1 MGMVGKWLGGMIGGG
16 EAARSAALLSAVKRV
31 QGVVE
36 FDLEG
41 RILSANDVF
50 LTLMGYAAGE
60 VVGSHHRMFCDPD
73 FAATDAYR
81 QMWETLRRGEPV
93 VGEFK
98 RKAKGSRDVWIQASY
113 NPVLGADGRP
123 RSIVKFATDI
133 TAHRRGA
140 IENAGRMQAIDR
152 SQAVI
157 EFALDGTIETANE
170 NFLAVLGYSLAEIR
184 GKHHSMFLPPGEADG
199 ADYRDFW
206 RKLGSGQFHA
216 GVYKRIGKGGRE
228 VWIQAT
234 YNPILDM
241 DGRPVK
247 VIKFASDVTD
257 QRTRSIENEGKIN
270 ALDRAMGV
278 IEFDLDGH
286 VLTANRNF
294 LNIIGYE
301 LSDLVGKHHRTV
313 CDPQY
318 VRSVEYQQFWEKLK
332 RGEFDSGRYRRIDG
346 RGNEIWIQ
354 ATYNPIFDPAGRLAK
369 VVKFATDITA
379 QVRAE
384 TIVRDRAARMADV
397 TDALIRHIA
406 VISTE
411 SATLAGRTSEAA
423 ADGTRAMGQVADAM
437 SGIET
442 SNNSVSEHIR
452 DIEAIASKTNLLA
465 LNATIEASR
474 AGEHGRGFS
483 VVAQEVN
490 TLATR
495 SASAAALI
503 TEAMAGAV
511 RRIEG
516 GVDVSNRAGEAFG
529 SIVRTVLESTQTI
542 AAANAEAE
550 SRSREALEAA
560 EAIRQALA

>member
-1 MGMVGKWLGGMIGGG
+1 MLGKWLAGLGRSG
-16 EAARSAALLSAVKRV
+16 EAARSAALLSAVNRV
-31 QGVVE
+31 HGVVE

-41 RILSANDVF
+41 RILSTNDIF
-50 LTLMGYAAGE
+50 LSLMGYSAGE

-73 FAATDAYR
+73 YAASYAYR
-81 QMWETLRRGEPV
+81 LVWDTLRQGQSV
-93 VGEFK
+93 AGDFK
-98 RKAKGSRDVWIQASY
+98 RKAKGNRDVWIRASY
-113 NPVLGADGRP
+113 DPILGADGRP
-123 RSIVKFATDI
+123 TSIVKFATDI
-133 TAHRRGA
+133 TSQKRDA

-157 EFALDGTIETANE
+157 EFALDGTIETAND
-170 NFLAVLGYSLAEIR
+170 NFVAVLGYSLAEIR
-184 GKHHSMFLPPGEADG
+184 GRHHSMFLPSGEADG
-199 ADYRDFW
+199 AEYRDFW
-206 RKLGSGQFHA
+206 RKLGAGQFHA
-216 GVYKRIGKGGRE
+216 GVYKRIGKDRRD

-234 YNPILDM
+234 YNPVFDI

-247 VIKFASDVTD
+247 VIKFASDVTE

-270 ALDRAMGV
+270 AIDRAMGV

-301 LSDLVGKHHRTV
+301 LSDLVGKHHRAV

-346 RGNEIWIQ
+346 RGSEIWIQ

-379 QVRAE
+379 QVRSE
-384 TIVRDRAARMADV
+384 TTVRDRASRMADV

-406 VISTE
+406 VISAE
-411 SATLAGRTSEAA
+411 SSTLAGRTSEAA
-423 ADGTRAMGQVADAM
+423 ADGTRAMGQVAEAM
-437 SGIET
+437 SGIES
-442 SNNSVSEHIR
+442 SNDSVSEHIR

-503 TEAMAGAV
+503 TDAMAGAV

-516 GVDVSNRAGEAFG
+516 GVDVSNRAGEAFET
-529 SIVRTVLESTQTI
+529 IVRTVLDATRTI

-550 SRSREALEAA
+550 SLSREALEAA